1 MAVAGLKQG
10 KTPMEADSL
19 IGQVYERP
27 GSEPGQ
33 DHWEVVSIHKDPKGP
48 LAVLRN
54 SDGETVTVALAHLD
68 EPYWR
73 PISSTDP
80 PDVE

>member
-1 MAVAGLKQG
+1 MA
-10 KTPMEADSL
+10 TDNL

-27 GSEPGQ
+27 GHETGE
-33 DHWEVVSIHKDPKGP
+33 DHWEVVSIRRDEHGP

-54 SDGETVTVALAHLD
+54 SDGETATVLIAHLR

-80 PDVE
+80 PDASED